1 MTEIS
6 NKEIHEILKI
16 YINEEQIKKYTD
28 LVILSSADK
37 VKLKKLKK
45 IIPMIPKNNSSS
57 ILRSSSRDSIDL
69 FTPESIQEIENKK
82 MNYKKNMPL
91 FLDYIKCIIQ
101 NLEVVHS
108 DLSCGPSSSM
118 TP

>member
-1 MTEIS
+1 MTEIP

-16 YINEEQIKKYTD
+16 YMNEEQIKKYID
-28 LVILSSADK
+28 LVVLSSDDK
-37 VKLKKLKK
+37 VNLKKLKK
-45 IIPMIPKNNSSS
+45 IIPMTPRNNYSS
-57 ILRSSSRDSIDL
+57 ILRSSSRDSVDL

-101 NLEVVHS
+101 VGHQ
-108 DLSCGPSSSM
+108 
-118 TP
+118 